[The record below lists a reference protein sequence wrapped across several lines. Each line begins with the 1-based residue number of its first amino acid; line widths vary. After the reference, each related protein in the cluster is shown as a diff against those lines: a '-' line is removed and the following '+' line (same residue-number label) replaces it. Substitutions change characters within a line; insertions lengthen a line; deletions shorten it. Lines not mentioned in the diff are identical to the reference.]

1 MTLRRLAVLQWVGL
15 ILGAWVWGAQHV
27 LGWGITEAACNS
39 GHAAAGIN
47 HDLWQ
52 AILTA
57 AAAVLVVGGEA
68 AAIAVIRATRDSSYE
83 SAPPVGRL
91 RFAAIAAL
99 AANVIFLVIIL
110 LDGLAAIFNV
120 ACRQA

>member
-39 GHAAAGIN
+39 GHTAAGIN

-83 SAPPVGRL
+83 SEPPVGRL

-99 AANVIFLVIIL
+99 AANVIFLMIIL